1 VNAGVTSHEAVPK
14 SNSVDAREIA
24 NFEAIA
30 DAWWDPQGKFRPLHQ
45 INPVRLGFIRDHLAR
60 HFGRDPL
67 QTNPLSGLRILDIGC
82 GGGLLSEPLTRLGA
96 DITGIDF
103 GKRNIE
109 IARHHAEKMGLAIDY
124 RVTTAEALM
133 AEGESFDVVL
143 NMEVIE
149 HVTNPADFLESCA
162 ALVKTGGA
170 MVVATLNR
178 TVKSYLLAVVG
189 AEYVLNWLPKGTH
202 NWKKFLRP
210 SEVAGYLRPHGFTFE
225 DLSGVLYDPLQDAW
239 RLSRRVDVNYMAFAT
254 RENPSS

>member
-1 VNAGVTSHEAVPK
+1 MNAATTSHGTAPK
-14 SNSVDAREIA
+14 SDSVDAREVA
-24 NFEAIA
+24 SFEAIA

-60 HFGRDPL
+60 HFGCDPL
-67 QTNPLSGLRILDIGC
+67 QATPLAGLRILDIGC

-103 GKRNIE
+103 GERNIE
-109 IARHHAEKMGLAIDY
+109 IARRHAKEMGLAIDY
-124 RVTTAEALM
+124 RVTTAEALA
-133 AEGESFDVVL
+133 AEGESFDAVL

-149 HVTNPADFLESCA
+149 HVTNPADFLGSCA
-162 ALVKTGGA
+162 TLVKDGGA

-178 TVKSYLLAVVG
+178 TVKSYLLAIVG

-239 RLSRRVDVNYMAFAT
+239 RLSHRVDVNYMAFAT
-254 RENPSS
+254 RENPPS

>member
-1 VNAGVTSHEAVPK
+1 MNPAITSHGTDPK
-14 SNSVDAREIA
+14 PGSVDAREVA

-45 INPVRLGFIRDHLAR
+45 INPVRLGFIRDHLSR
-60 HFGRDPL
+60 HFDRDPL
-67 QTNPLSGLRILDIGC
+67 QANPLAGLRILDIGC

-103 GKRNIE
+103 GERNIE
-109 IARHHAEKMGLAIDY
+109 IARHHANEMGLAIDY
-124 RVTTAEALM
+124 RVTTAEALA
-133 AEGESFDVVL
+133 AEGEIFDAVL

-149 HVTNPADFLESCA
+149 HVTNPADFLGSCA
-162 ALVKTGGA
+162 TLVKTDGA

-178 TVKSYLLAVVG
+178 TIKSYLLAVIG

-210 SEVAGYLRPHGFTFE
+210 SEIAGYLRPHGFAFE
-225 DLSGVLYDPLQDAW
+225 DLSGVLYDPLQDSW

-254 RENPSS
+254 REKPAS

>member
-1 VNAGVTSHEAVPK
+1 VNAAITSHETAPK
-14 SNSVDAREIA
+14 SDSVDAREVA

-60 HFGRDPL
+60 HFERDPL
-67 QTNPLSGLRILDIGC
+67 QPNPLAGLRILDIGC
-82 GGGLLSEPLTRLGA
+82 GGGLLSEPLARLGA
-96 DITGIDF
+96 DIAGIDF

-109 IARHHAEKMGLAIDY
+109 IARHHAEAVGLTIDY
-124 RVTTAEALM
+124 RVTTAEALA
-133 AEGESFDVVL
+133 AEGDRFDAVL

-149 HVTNPADFLESCA
+149 HVTNPANFLGSCA
-162 ALVKTGGA
+162 ALVKADGA

-178 TVKSYLLAVVG
+178 TIKSYLLAVIG

-202 NWKKFLRP
+202 NWQKFLKP

-254 RENPSS
+254 RKNPST